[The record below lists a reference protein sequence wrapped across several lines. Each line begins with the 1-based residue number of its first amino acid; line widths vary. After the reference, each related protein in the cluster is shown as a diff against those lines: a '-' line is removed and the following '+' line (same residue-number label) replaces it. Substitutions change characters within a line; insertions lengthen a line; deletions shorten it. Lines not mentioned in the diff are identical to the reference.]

1 MRKLIY
7 PSEDRIIK
15 NNFLVLQIIDV
26 KKADQPKVLS
36 HSKIID
42 IIKECKN
49 KKGDIYSKAVVLLK
63 GIIKKH
69 PFSSGNRRTAFITT
83 KEFIL
88 NNKYIFN
95 IKDDPSY
102 ARVMLGIREDF
113 YSDDELKEWI
123 KNGKIKKFERWK

>member
-1 MRKLIY
+1 M
-7 PSEDRIIK
+7 
-15 NNFLVLQIIDV
+15 

-36 HSKIID
+36 HSKIEE

-49 KKGDIYSKAVVLLK
+49 KKGNVYDKAITLLN

-83 KEFIL
+83 KEFVL
-88 NNKYIFN
+88 DNCCVFK

-102 ARVMLGIREDF
+102 AKVMLGIREDF
-113 YSDDELKEWI
+113 YSNDELKDWI
-123 KNGKIKKFERWK
+123 KNGKIKKFERWKYEKSSF